1 MSYEEAIDRTFD
13 RGHSEC
19 QDGQTVTLTM
29 CAPCAEFITRTLAV
43 AAEIVADDPRLRYY
57 MKAFEADLIVQI
69 LKQTSPEPDFSAL

>member
-1 MSYEEAIDRTFD
+1 MSYQEAIDRTFD

-29 CAPCAEFITRTLAV
+29 CAPCAEFITRTLA
-43 AAEIVADDPRLRYY
+43 AASRLVESDPRLHYY

-69 LKQTSPEPDFSAL
+69 LQQTSPEPDLTAL